1 MEEEEQIAAEVA
13 VKTTKE
19 PPLSLPHH
27 LENKEMEVVV
37 ERLLKSGDLELQIE
51 AARDIRKL
59 VRKSKSSTKTRSR
72 LAAAG
77 VISPLVSMLH
87 LPCAREPALL
97 ALLNLAVRNER
108 WVLHLPRITLDIY
121 VITFYCDLSGTHPL
135 YYLFIEMTEM
145 IQ

>member
-1 MEEEEQIAAEVA
+1 MEEEEQIAAEVD
-13 VKTTKE
+13 VKTTMTE
-19 PPLSLPHH
+19 PRPCQPHH

-51 AARDIRKL
+51 AAKDIRKL

-108 WVLHLPRITLDIY
+108 CVLHLPRVTMDIY
-121 VITFYCDLSGTHPL
+121 VITFYCDLSGTATL
-135 YYLFIEMTEM
+135 M
-145 IQ
+145 